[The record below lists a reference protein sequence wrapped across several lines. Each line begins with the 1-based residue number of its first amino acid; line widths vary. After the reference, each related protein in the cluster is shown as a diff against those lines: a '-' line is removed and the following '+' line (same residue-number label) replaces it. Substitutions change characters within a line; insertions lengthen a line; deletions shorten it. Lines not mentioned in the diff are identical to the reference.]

1 VTETV
6 VGIAVSAMALG
17 SLYALLASGLSLIW
31 STLRV
36 FNYAH
41 GGLLILAAYIMWT
54 LADRAGLPII
64 LAFAVTIPLMA
75 LVGVVFELIAVRP
88 FIRRPGGD
96 LQIMVSTLAV
106 AGIIEGGA
114 QLAWGPMTKQLPATS
129 QAVVSLAGVKV
140 RVSQLI
146 GLLVVLLLIGGL
158 VALLQR
164 TELGAR
170 IRAVEQ
176 NREMASL
183 VGIRPARIYAVVIVI
198 ATTLA
203 TAAALV
209 YGTISVITPAK
220 GAAPLLT
227 AFVVLVFG
235 GTASLW
241 GTLAGA
247 FAIGLLEAATTYW
260 VGLQWSPVAVL
271 LVLVAVMLIRPEG
284 LVRGRTA

>member
-1 VTETV
+1 MTETV

-75 LVGVVFELIAVRP
+75 LVGIVFELIAVRP

-176 NREMASL
+176 NREMAGL

-260 VGLQWSPVAVL
+260 IGLQWSPVAVL

-284 LVRGRTA
+284 LVKGRTA

>member
-1 VTETV
+1 VTETALGV
-6 VGIAVSAMALG
+6 AVSALTLG

-41 GGLLILAAYIMWT
+41 GGLLILAAYFMWT

-64 LAFAVTIPLMA
+64 LAFAATIPLMA
-75 LVGVVFELIAVRP
+75 LVGVLFELIAVRP

-106 AGIIEGGA
+106 AGIIEGGT
-114 QLAWGPMTKQLPATS
+114 QLAWGPMTKQLPATT
-129 QAVVSLAGVKV
+129 QAVVSVAGVHV
-140 RVSQLI
+140 RVSQLL
-146 GLLVVLLLIGGL
+146 GVLVVLLLIGGL
-158 VALLQR
+158 VALLQH

-260 VGLQWSPVAVL
+260 IGLQWSPVAVL

-284 LVRGRTA
+284 LVKGRTA

>member
-75 LVGVVFELIAVRP
+75 LVGIVFELIAVRP

-260 VGLQWSPVAVL
+260 IGLQWSPVAVL

-284 LVRGRTA
+284 LVKGRAA

>member
-1 VTETV
+1 
-6 VGIAVSAMALG
+6 MA
-17 SLYALLASGLSLIW
+17 I
-31 STLRV
+31 
-36 FNYAH
+36 
-41 GGLLILAAYIMWT
+41 
-54 LADRAGLPII
+54 
-64 LAFAVTIPLMA
+64 
-75 LVGVVFELIAVRP
+75 VGVVFELVAVRP

-106 AGIIEGGA
+106 AGIIEGGT
-114 QLAWGPMTKQLPATS
+114 QLVWGPATKQLPA
-129 QAVVSLAGVKV
+129 VSHATVPLGSV
-140 RVSQLI
+140 RVQVSQLA
-146 GLLVVLLLIGGL
+146 GLLIALVLIGGL
-158 VALLQR
+158 VMLLQH
-164 TELGAR
+164 TELGTR

-183 VGIRPARIYAVVIVI
+183 VGIRPARIYTIVIVI

-220 GAAPLLT
+220 GSAPLLT

-235 GTASLW
+235 GTASLS

-260 VGLQWSPVAVL
+260 IGLQWSPVAVL

-284 LVRGRTA
+284 IVKGRAA